1 MYSADGWWVGENKQR
16 QQGYF
21 PANHVT
27 PPSPYSP
34 LLDQSLPPLRSP
46 AARRKNLFLFC
57 FQCHKISK
65 SMLFKDTFLLT
76 FRRASPSVAVI
87 IIRVVDNTHIVQ
99 NQHVD
104 VTERTCWF
112 CNICVTSLIS
122 PGLDFNQ
129 TLNSTR
135 EWQTFDSDDMGA
147 RYAILSL
154 TTKFNKKIK

>member
-21 PANHVT
+21 PANHVS
-27 PPSPYSP
+27 PPSPYST

-76 FRRASPSVAVI
+76 FRRANPSVAVLR
-87 IIRVVDNTHIVQ
+87 IRVVDDTHSILFQRVGYVQ
-99 NQHVD
+99 AKH
-104 VTERTCWF
+104 
-112 CNICVTSLIS
+112 
-122 PGLDFNQ
+122 
-129 TLNSTR
+129 
-135 EWQTFDSDDMGA
+135 A
-147 RYAILSL
+147 H
-154 TTKFNKKIK
+154 